1 MKTRE
6 SIRVSGGSDRLNP
19 ELQISIHGADGS
31 LSTFTQDEP
40 ALVQRIIKE
49 SQRPEFFAQG
59 RIILAG
65 QFSLTTF
72 VVSNIARIDLAGEGI
87 SAWKPKPSSEAPDL
101 VEISQQEFLGEA
113 EDRELQHVERPKRQ
127 HAPGQQFVGYL
138 DIQMVNG
145 RHVYLKFHGVAALP
159 AERLQRVH
167 SFLTLPSLSFRMPG
181 GGRGILNLSK
191 AAKFT
196 ACPGPAEVPADAW
209 VAKEKQTRQE

>member
-6 SIRVSGGSDRLNP
+6 SIRVSGGSDLLNP

-113 EDRELQHVERPKRQ
+113 EERELQHVERPKRQ
-127 HAPGQQFVGYL
+127 HAPGQHFVGYL

-145 RHVYLKFHGVAALP
+145 QHVYLKFHGVAALP

-196 ACPGPAEVPADAW
+196 ACPGPAEVPAGAW
-209 VAKEKQTRQE
+209 VAKEKQTHQV